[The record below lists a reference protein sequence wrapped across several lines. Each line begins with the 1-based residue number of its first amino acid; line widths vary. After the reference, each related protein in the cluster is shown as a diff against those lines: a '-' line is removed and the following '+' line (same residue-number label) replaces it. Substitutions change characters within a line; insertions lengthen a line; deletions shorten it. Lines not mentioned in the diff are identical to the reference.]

1 MRGSRVNPAR
11 FLANVLG
18 GADLGGSETLFG
30 RRDICERSDVTRERE
45 AKMVKVQ
52 LEVRTGSARFR
63 VSARAGSIRRAVS
76 LAGARHPRG
85 EVRLVSPVEPEA
97 AFAGAPDGA
106 EFLAAATLPS
116 AA

>member
-1 MRGSRVNPAR
+1 VRGSRVNPAR

-18 GADLGGSETLFG
+18 GAGLGGSETLFG
-30 RRDICERSDVTRERE
+30 RRDICERSDVTGERE

-85 EVRLVSPVEPEA
+85 EARLVSPVEPEA

-106 EFLAAATLPS
+106 EFLAAATPPS